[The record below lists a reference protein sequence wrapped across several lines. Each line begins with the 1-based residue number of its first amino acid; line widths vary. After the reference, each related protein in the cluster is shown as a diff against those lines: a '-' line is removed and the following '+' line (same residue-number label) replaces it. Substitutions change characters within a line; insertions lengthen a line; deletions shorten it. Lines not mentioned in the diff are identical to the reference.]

1 MQINHCLA
9 CDSAVIQDGQ
19 CSDCGWRPARIAGF
33 DAYAPDLADSRDS
46 FDPALHVELAKL
58 EAGNFWFRARNQLI
72 LHALRTFAPGMRNFL
87 EIGCG
92 TGFVLHGVR
101 ASFPDVDAVGSE
113 LFVEALG
120 YASKR
125 LPGVVFMQ
133 MDARHIP
140 FRQSLDVV
148 GAFDVIEHIEDDE
161 AVLREIHQALRPGGT
176 LFVTVPQH
184 RWLWSE
190 QDDYAHHVRR
200 YTRHELQQKLSAAG
214 FRVAWQT
221 SFVSLLLPMMLVSRL
236 GGRAGKN
243 PDPFREF
250 RIPRWLD
257 SMLFLAMRVE
267 LGLIKIGLRMPAGG
281 SLMMVA
287 RKAPQ

>member
-1 MQINHCLA
+1 MQTNHCLTCNGA
-9 CDSAVIQDGQ
+9 SIENGRCRI
-19 CSDCGWRPARIAGF
+19 CGSQPVRIRGF
-33 DAYAPDLADSRDS
+33 DAYAPELADSRDS

-58 EAGNFWFRARNQLI
+58 EAGNFWFRARNELI
-72 LHALRTFAPGMRNFL
+72 LYALRKFAPEMRTFL

-92 TGFVLHGVR
+92 TGFVLNGVR
-101 ASFPDVDAVGSE
+101 TAFPNVDAAGSE
-113 LFVEALG
+113 LFVEGLG
-120 YASKR
+120 FAAQR
-125 LPGVVFMQ
+125 LPGVQFMQ
-133 MDARHIP
+133 MDARRIP
-140 FRQSLDVV
+140 FRKCLDVV

-161 AVLREIHQALRPGGT
+161 GVLREIQLALQPGGT
-176 LFVTVPQH
+176 LLLTVPQH
-184 RWLWSE
+184 PWLWSA

-200 YTRHELQQKLSAAG
+200 YTRQELQQKLRTAG
-214 FRVAWQT
+214 FKVEWQT

-243 PDPFREF
+243 SDPFREF

-257 SMLFLAMRVE
+257 AVLLLAMRVE

-287 RKAPQ
+287 KKAAQ

>member
-1 MQINHCLA
+1 MQTNYCLA
-9 CDSAVIQDGQ
+9 CNGGLLEEGRCQA
-19 CSDCGWRPARIAGF
+19 CGWRPARIRDF
-33 DAYAPDLADSRDS
+33 DAYAPHLVDSRDS

-72 LHALRTFAPGMRNFL
+72 VHALKTFSPGMRTFL

-92 TGFVLHGVR
+92 TGFVLKGVR
-101 ASFPDVDAVGSE
+101 DAFPTVDAAGSE

-120 YASKR
+120 FASNR
-125 LPGVVFMQ
+125 LPGVQFMQ

-140 FRQSLDVV
+140 FRENLDVV
-148 GAFDVIEHIEDDE
+148 GAFDVIEHIQDDE
-161 AVLREIHQALRPGGT
+161 GVLREIHLALRPGGT
-176 LFVTVPQH
+176 LVLTVPQH

-200 YTRHELQQKLSAAG
+200 YTRHELQQKLRGAG
-214 FRVAWQT
+214 FQVAWQT
-221 SFVSLLLPMMLVSRL
+221 SFVSLLLPMMLLSRL
-236 GGRAGKN
+236 GGRAGEN

-257 SMLFLAMRVE
+257 AMLFIAMRVE
-267 LGLIKIGLRMPAGG
+267 LGMIKIGLRMPAGG

-287 RKAPQ
+287 KKALQ

>member
-1 MQINHCLA
+1 MQSNHCLA
-9 CDSAVIQDGQ
+9 CNGAVIQDGR
-19 CSDCGWRPARIAGF
+19 CDACGWQPARIAGF
-33 DAYAPDLADSRDS
+33 DAYAPDMADSRDS

-58 EAGNFWFRARNQLI
+58 EAGNFWFRARNELI
-72 LHALRTFAPGMRNFL
+72 LHALRTFAPDMRSFL

-92 TGFVLHGVR
+92 TGFVLNGVR
-101 ASFPDVDAVGSE
+101 TAFPGVDAAGSE

-125 LPGVVFMQ
+125 LPGVDFMQ

-140 FRQSLDVV
+140 FRQALDVV

-161 AVLREIHQALRPGGT
+161 GVLREVHLALRPGGT
-176 LFVTVPQH
+176 LLLTVPQH
-184 RWLWSE
+184 PWLWSD

-200 YTRHELQQKLSAAG
+200 YTRKELQDKLRAAG
-214 FRVAWQT
+214 FTVAWQT
-221 SFVSLLLPMMLVSRL
+221 SFVSLLLPMMLLSRL
-236 GGRAGKN
+236 GGRGSKN

-257 SMLFLAMRVE
+257 AALYLVMRAE
-267 LGLIKIGLRMPAGG
+267 IGLIKLGLRMPVGG

-287 RKAPQ
+287 KKE